1 MTKSLLLVIDLQ
13 NAFINKYTQ
22 ELQNKIKVII
32 HSKQYDK
39 IAFTRF
45 VNFED
50 SIYAKKLGWK
60 RCINDEDKKIVID
73 VEDNKVFDKY
83 RYSAVN
89 NKLTEYINQNK
100 ITAIYLCGIDTE
112 CCVLKTAFDLFELGY
127 NVYVLKDYCYCTLGI
142 ERNNNALEILKRNIG
157 KDNII

>member
-1 MTKSLLLVIDLQ
+1 MMKSLLLVIDLQ

-22 ELQNKIKVII
+22 ELPDKIKDII

-73 VEDNKVFDKY
+73 VEDNKVFDKSI
-83 RYSAVN
+83 YSAVN
-89 NKLTEYINQNK
+89 NKLIEYINKNK
-100 ITAIYLCGIDTE
+100 ISDIYLCGKI
-112 CCVLKTAFDLFELGY
+112 L
-127 NVYVLKDYCYCTLGI
+127 NVVF
-142 ERNNNALEILKRNIG
+142 
-157 KDNII
+157 